1 MEEPDGKQTHGMNR
15 EPTNFKLSK
24 GGLLDAGGLMR
35 GREGGFMDGGA
46 YSIFQVNYFNR
57 GGSYFNFSL
66 NWVGLIRRGP
76 Y

>member
-1 MEEPDGKQTHGMNR
+1 
-15 EPTNFKLSK
+15 
-24 GGLLDAGGLMR
+24 
-35 GREGGFMDGGA
+35 MDGGA

>member
-35 GREGGFMDGGA
+35 GRED
-46 YSIFQVNYFNR
+46 
-57 GGSYFNFSL
+57 L
-66 NWVGLIRRGP
+66 WTEGLIQFSK
-76 Y
+76 